1 MTSCVP
7 GSPRLLFPVFRWYR
21 KTRTDRSAKTFF
33 VTLMWGSLILVIACL
48 PLFIRRG
55 GLGFAMRD
63 ARQPIHRSFKG
74 FGIDPPVPRH
84 RPRQYP
90 IANPLPIGCN
100 AYSSAFSRL
109 FICQPALLHPVL
121 VHRPRCATKSSSITA
136 SALVTPTR
144 HRHGQPGRGHLWQ
157 PKASSRGKGCT

>member
-1 MTSCVP
+1 MC
-7 GSPRLLFPVFRWYR
+7 
-21 KTRTDRSAKTFF
+21 
-33 VTLMWGSLILVIACL
+33 GSLILVIACL
-48 PLFIRRG
+48 PLIISRSGPSFV
-55 GLGFAMRD
+55 MRD

-121 VHRPRCATKSSSITA
+121 VHRPRCATKSSSIAT

-144 HRHGQPGRGHLWQ
+144 HRQGQPGRGHLWQ
-157 PKASSRGKGCT
+157 PKVSSRGKGCTQTLRDVGTAVGTRGVLIPVATTNHPDRSRARSAEQ